1 MMSTRPNISPRKT
14 PKQWRNRRR
23 LHLWGGTILLLAAV
37 VGLSQLDQM
46 GTFGTAQGD
55 DIATYHKKTARVVR
69 VVDGDTI
76 DIAIPDRDRPHTRI
90 RLWGVDTPET
100 VRPNSPVEHFG
111 PEASAFAKKTL
122 HDQPVTIELP
132 TDRTRDKYGRLL
144 AYIYLPDGRL
154 FNALLIETGHGYAD
168 PRFRHP
174 KMREFK
180 GMMEQAQKYKLGLW
194 EEPNNPDLPKY
205 LQRQ

>member
-1 MMSTRPNISPRKT
+1 MSTRPDISPRKT
-14 PKQWRNRRR
+14 PKQWRSRRR
-23 LHLWGGTILLLAAV
+23 LHLCSAMILLFAAGV
-37 VGLSQLDQM
+37 SVRHLDRM
-46 GTFGTAQGD
+46 GTFGTANGD
-55 DIATYHKKTARVVR
+55 DIATYHNVTARVVR

-76 DIAIPDRDRPHTRI
+76 DIAIPDGDRPHTRI

-100 VRPNSPVEHFG
+100 VRPNSPVQHFG

-122 HDQPVTIELP
+122 HDQPVKIELP
-132 TDRTRDKYGRLL
+132 TDRTRGKYGRLL

-180 GMMEQAQKYKLGLW
+180 GLMKQAKKDGTGLW
-194 EEPNNPDLPKY
+194 AKPNNPDLPKY
-205 LQRQ
+205 LKRR

>member
-1 MMSTRPNISPRKT
+1 MSTRPDISPRKT
-14 PKQWRNRRR
+14 PKQWRSRRR
-23 LHLWGGTILLLAAV
+23 SQLWGASILLVAAL

-46 GTFGTAQGD
+46 GTFGVASGD
-55 DIATYHKKTARVVR
+55 DIETYHNVTARVVR
-69 VVDGDTI
+69 VVDGDTL
-76 DIAIPDRDRPHTRI
+76 DIAIPDGDRPHTRI

-111 PEASAFAKKTL
+111 PEASAFAKKIL
-122 HDQPVTIELP
+122 DGQPIRIEVP
-132 TDRTRDKYGRLL
+132 TDRTRGKYGRLL

-180 GMMEQAQKYKLGLW
+180 SLMKQAQKDGTGLW
-194 EEPNNPDLPKY
+194 ARPNNPDLPEY
-205 LQRQ
+205 LHRR